1 MTTSS
6 SLTDTVSQ
14 DSNSNLLLHGDAIGS
29 EDWTGIIDDDEF
41 SSNDVAVEEKEDLEQ
56 PEHELKPKV
65 VKAYTLRILEPC
77 PLPTS
82 FTLSLYT
89 TAIKKGEIKGLKKL
103 RLLREATS
111 FYRAWHLPKSNEGR
125 VCNNV
130 QSPVY

>member
-6 SLTDTVSQ
+6 PPTDTVSQ
-14 DSNSNLLLHGDAIGS
+14 ISNSNLLLHGDAIGS

-65 VKAYTLRILEPC
+65 VKASTLRIPEPC
-77 PLPTS
+77 PLPTI
-82 FTLSLYT
+82 FTTITT
-89 TAIKKGEIKGLKKL
+89 TAIKKREIEGLKKL
-103 RLLREATS
+103 RLLRETTS
-111 FYRAWHLPKSNEGR
+111 FYRGICPNPTKEEYI
-125 VCNNV
+125 CNNV